1 MADVTTAKDGG
12 PKLADPGV
20 LGLLARLLPYV
31 RYDLPLYI
39 VALIAAP
46 LTTLLSVVQPWLL
59 KTAIDDYITANDVEG
74 VLWVAWMYLAAVLV
88 GFAAEATY
96 NLSLAYG
103 AMRTISRVRRHVYR
117 HTLSLARSYFD
128 RVPTGRLLTRTTS
141 DIEALGETLT
151 AGAITIVLDVLLV
164 IGILIAM
171 VAMDPW
177 LTGVILLLSPVLAV
191 IVDGIRRV
199 LRRLYQEVRTNLAT
213 LNAYMAERI
222 TGLEV
227 VQLYRDE
234 ERTLRDFDTR
244 LHAYRNATIKTNVWD
259 ASLYAFVDGLSS
271 ITMALLLWYAS
282 GAMFG
287 TELATAGLLAAFIEY
302 VGRLFTPIREFSAK
316 LAVIQRAAAA
326 LEKVFGLL
334 DVDETV
340 PYGTLD
346 LTDEP
351 AESLELED
359 VRFAYGDGPEVLKGV
374 SLRIEPG
381 QVVALV
387 GRTGSGKS
395 TVGKLLRRSYHGYTG
410 SIRLNGR
417 ELSDVDHA
425 TLQHFIGVV
434 QQDVQLFP
442 GTVRFNLTLGRP
454 IPDEAIDEA
463 LDLCRARAVVDRL
476 GGLDGWIR
484 HKGANV
490 SVGEGQLLSFARTL
504 AAQTPI
510 VVLDEATA
518 SVDSLTEARIQD
530 ATDAILARRTVLVIA
545 HRLSTIMDADEILVM
560 DAGRVVERGTH
571 AELMDA
577 NGVYADL
584 FVSQFTEHDSGDHPA
599 SAD

>member
-1 MADVTTAKDGG
+1 MADPTRDEDE
-12 PKLADPGV
+12 P
-20 LGLLARLLPYV
+20 LGSPSVFALMARLLPYM
-31 RYDLPLYI
+31 RFDLPLYVI
-39 VALIAAP
+39 ALIAAP
-46 LTTLLSVVQPWLL
+46 ASTLLAVIQPWLL
-59 KTAIDDYITANDVEG
+59 KRAIDDHITAGDVDG
-74 VLWVAWMYLAAVLV
+74 VVWLAWLYLIAVLI
-88 GFAAEATY
+88 GFAAEAAY
-96 NLSLAYG
+96 NLSLSYG

-128 RVPTGRLLTRTTS
+128 RVPTGRLLTRATS

-171 VAMDPW
+171 VALDPW
-177 LTGVILLLSPVLAV
+177 LTGVILLLSPVLAI
-191 IVDGIRRV
+191 IVDGIRRI

-213 LNAYMAERI
+213 LNAYLAERI

-234 ERTLRDFDTR
+234 ARTLKEFDER

-259 ASLYAFVDGLSS
+259 ATLFAIVDGLSS
-271 ITMALLLWYAS
+271 ITMALLLWYGS

-287 TELATAGLLAAFIEY
+287 NEIATAGLLAAFIEY
-302 VGRLFTPIREFSAK
+302 VGRLFRPIREFSAK
-316 LAVIQRAAAA
+316 LAIIQRAAAA

-340 PYGTLD
+340 PYGTHD
-346 LTDEP
+346 LTGE
-351 AESLELED
+351 ACESLELED
-359 VRFAYGDGPEVLKGV
+359 VRFAYGDGPEVLKGI
-374 SLRIEPG
+374 SLRIGPG

-395 TVGKLLRRSYHGYTG
+395 TVGKLLQRSYFGYSG

-417 ELSDVDHA
+417 EISEVDRQ

-442 GTVRFNLTLGRP
+442 GSVRFNLTLGKP
-454 IPDEAIDEA
+454 IPDAELTEA
-463 LDLCRARAVVDRL
+463 LELCRAGSVVERL
-476 GGLDGWIR
+476 GGLDGQIR
-484 HKGANV
+484 HQGANV

-504 AAQTPI
+504 ATQTPI

-518 SVDSLTEARIQD
+518 SVDSLTEARIQH

-560 DAGRVVERGTH
+560 DAGEVVERGTH
-571 AELMDA
+571 SELMEA
-577 NGVYADL
+577 QGIYADL
-584 FVSQFTEHDSGDHPA
+584 FVSQFTESTSETERPEDIR
-599 SAD
+599 

>member
-1 MADVTTAKDGG
+1 MAEVVTAKDGG
-12 PKLADPGV
+12 PKLDSPGV
-20 LGLLARLLPYV
+20 FSLLARLLPYM
-31 RYDLPLYI
+31 RYDLPLYV
-39 VALIAAP
+39 VAMIAAP
-46 LTTLLSVVQPWLL
+46 VSTLLAVVQPWLL
-59 KTAIDDYITANDVEG
+59 KRAIDDHITANDVEG
-74 VLWVAWMYLAAVLV
+74 VVALAWLYLVAVLI
-88 GFAAEATY
+88 GFAAEAAY
-96 NLSLAYG
+96 NLSLSYG

-128 RVPTGRLLTRTTS
+128 RVPTGRLLTRATS

-171 VAMDPW
+171 VSLDPW
-177 LTGVILLLSPVLAV
+177 LTGVILLLSPVLAI

-244 LHAYRNATIKTNVWD
+244 LHAYRDATIKTNVWD
-259 ASLYAFVDGLSS
+259 ATLFAIVDGLSS
-271 ITMALLLWYAS
+271 ITMALLLWYGS

-287 TELATAGLLAAFIEY
+287 TEMATAGLLAAFIEY
-302 VGRLFTPIREFSAK
+302 VGRLFRPIREFSAK
-316 LAVIQRAAAA
+316 LAIIQRAAAA

-334 DVDETV
+334 DIEETI
-340 PYGTLD
+340 PYGEEN
-346 LTDEP
+346 LTHEP
-351 AESLELED
+351 CDSLELED
-359 VRFAYGDGPEVLKGV
+359 VRFAYGDGPEVLKGI

-395 TVGKLLRRSYHGYTG
+395 TVGKLLRRTYHGYSG

-417 ELSDVDHA
+417 ELSEVDHA

-442 GTVRFNLTLGRP
+442 GSVRFNLTLGKP
-454 IPDEAIDEA
+454 IADEELDEA
-463 LDLCRARAVVDRL
+463 LDLCRARPVVDRL
-476 GGLDGWIR
+476 GGLDGRIR

-504 AAQTPI
+504 ATQTPI

-518 SVDSLTEARIQD
+518 SVDSLTEARIQH

-560 DAGRVVERGTH
+560 DAGEVVERGTH
-571 AELMDA
+571 AELMSA
-577 NGVYADL
+577 GGVYADL
-584 FVSQFTEHDSGDHPA
+584 FVSQFTD
-599 SAD
+599 